1 MFFCSRENPWDFLG
15 FSWGLMRI
23 SWCLVEFSGFNRIF
37 QCDLMVFWGFMMFFS
52 GISISN
58 SYYYADTGFYH
69 PKKTA
74 EREHILLKIVVN
86 LSFFFWRGDSIPN
99 VTGLSPPFI
108 FRLWLTPG
116 GAPPQFLEPSWLT
129 GYRVDG
135 QHSWFSC
142 RFSQRNQTSKTI
154 RETLISGAT

>member
-1 MFFCSRENPWDFLG
+1 
-15 FSWGLMRI
+15 MRI
-23 SWCLVEFSGFNRIF
+23 SWYLVEFSGFNRIF
-37 QCDLMVFWGFMMFFS
+37 QCDLIVFWGFMRFFS

-74 EREHILLKIVVN
+74 EREHILLEIDVN
-86 LSFFFWRGDSIPN
+86 LSFFFPEGGDSIPN

-108 FRLWLTPG
+108 FRLWHSG

-129 GYRVDG
+129 GYRVYPLFDG

-142 RFSQRNQTSKTI
+142 RFSQRNQTRKTI